1 MAATPLAVLDLV
13 PIPSG
18 STAADA
24 LRNSVDL
31 AQRAERRGYHRCW
44 FADRLEVLRE
54 ATGADELVVTTITHG
69 PADRVRSFELLARE
83 WQRRAA
89 QPTGVAS

>member
-1 MAATPLAVLDLV
+1 MSDIPLGILDLV

-31 AQRAERRGYHRCW
+31 AQRAEISS
-44 FADRLEVLRE
+44 
-54 ATGADELVVTTITHG
+54 TTW
-69 PADRVRSFELLARE
+69 R
-83 WQRRAA
+83 
-89 QPTGVAS
+89 